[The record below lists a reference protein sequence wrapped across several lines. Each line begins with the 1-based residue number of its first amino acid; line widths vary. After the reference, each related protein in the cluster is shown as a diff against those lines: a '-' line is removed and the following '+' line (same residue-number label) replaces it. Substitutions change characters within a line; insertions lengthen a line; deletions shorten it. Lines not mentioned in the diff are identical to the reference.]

1 MKLTWMVAAATLALG
16 ACGGCGKKK
25 EPVASQERV
34 LLPDPE
40 GAARDKFEPA
50 RVEADAA
57 PPAVP
62 ITEADLATVKR
73 GDATHFELDAAL
85 LDKLVADPKA
95 MGAVQ
100 LVPES
105 KDGAPAGIRVSG
117 IEPGSN
123 WERFGFKDGDVIKTV
138 AGMPLVS
145 PERSGHVLK
154 RIQMSRPLI
163 IELVRAG
170 QPVHMEFRVK

>member
-1 MKLTWMVAAATLALG
+1 MKLTWMLAAATLALG

-40 GAARDKFEPA
+40 GAARDKFEPPP
-50 RVEADAA
+50 VEVDAA

-62 ITEADLATVKR
+62 ITAADLATVKR
-73 GDATHFELDAAL
+73 ADSTHFELDAAL

-95 MGAVQ
+95 MGAVE
-100 LVPES
+100 LVPQS
-105 KDGAPAGIRVSG
+105 KDGAPAGMRLDG

-123 WERFGFKDGDVIKTV
+123 WDRFGFKDGDVILTV

-145 PERSGHVLK
+145 PERSRHVLK

-163 IELVRAG
+163 VELVRDG
-170 QPVHMEFRVK
+170 KPVHMEFRVK